1 MVSANAS
8 SERLRLVFKG
18 FMKLV
23 HPDQTGRCQPPGGL
37 PRFGSAP
44 QVGLGPTTLRV
55 NSKPGCNLPALQ
67 TRDFEAQ
74 GIDYRGSLRRRMGG
88 GMAGK
93 MGNESPY
100 GRVLFEATMAQTVQW
115 LARFDVGTD
124 ADVAT

>member
-1 MVSANAS
+1 
-8 SERLRLVFKG
+8 
-18 FMKLV
+18 
-23 HPDQTGRCQPPGGL
+23 
-37 PRFGSAP
+37 
-44 QVGLGPTTLRV
+44 
-55 NSKPGCNLPALQ
+55 
-67 TRDFEAQ
+67 
-74 GIDYRGSLRRRMGG
+74 MGG